1 MPQMRGQPHIELD
14 GFYLDNHPSTP
25 LPSSPRSDPVE
36 RHGQQFR
43 EMVTQ
48 QRERLKQQ
56 ELLGKVFSSWQLRRA
71 DSSGPVSA
79 DVITNL
85 KRTSRLLHYCSS
97 PLLLLSHLNTA
108 VRLSVCL
115 SVCLS
120 ACLIL
125 QYNCACLFC
134 LSVNSLFHL
143 WSCLFVHFFVCVC
156 YTSSSVL
163 ACPLAV

>member
-25 LPSSPRSDPVE
+25 LPLSPRSDPVE

-115 SVCLS
+115 SVR
-120 ACLIL
+120 LIL
-125 QYNCACLFC
+125 QYNYACLFC
-134 LSVNSLFHL
+134 LSVSQFIISSLV
-143 WSCLFVHFFVCVC
+143 LFICS
-156 YTSSSVL
+156 YPSSSVL
-163 ACPLAV
+163 VCSLAVS